1 MINAKKTFFML
12 TACTVLAVTIS
23 ASTFSAPRVMI
34 AQEATG
40 KEPLQIAQTETSGV
54 SLSMKTV
61 SARAGDV
68 GAQEVTA
75 QLDPANAICDLEWSL
90 SVVDTEF
97 SDSDMSDY
105 LTIEEKSATSIEITC
120 HQRYDGFVELHVED
134 LLTGKT
140 ASASVT
146 AWTFF
151 ATTSDDGEGGNYD
164 FSINTTGQ
172 TSWTL
177 SGSAPTG
184 QFFEYAL
191 LDDWYFATSILSLSN
206 GRVTATQT
214 ADGLVLSYGYTS
226 SSGNSVALVR
236 QPPKTMQGGVAYPA
250 LYPGD
255 KMALIAEVDRK
266 PDAICARYSEYEI
279 EKEWYYD
286 GVYVCYFE
294 VKDSDIHLGI
304 SYTHAAMG
312 NGTQPFTVTVKSIQ
326 TYKYYA

>member
-12 TACTVLAVTIS
+12 AACTALAVTIS
-23 ASTFSAPRVMI
+23 ASTFSAPRFMS
-34 AQEATG
+34 AQEEVRQ
-40 KEPLQIAQTETSGV
+40 EPLQIEQTETSGV

-97 SDSDMSDY
+97 SDSDISDY
-105 LTIEEKSATSIEITC
+105 LSIEEKSATSIEITC

-146 AWTFF
+146 AWTFYDT
-151 ATTSDDGEGGNYD
+151 AGGEMVSNSD
-164 FSINTTGQ
+164 FTVNTTGQ

-184 QFFEYAL
+184 QFFEYDL

-206 GRVTATQT
+206 GRVMATQT

-226 SSGNSVALVR
+226 SSGNSVALVQ
-236 QPPKTMQGGVAYPA
+236 QPPKTMQGSVAYPA

-255 KMALIAEVDRK
+255 KMALIAEVDRE
-266 PDAICARYSEYEI
+266 PDAICARNSEYEI